1 MIDSSV
7 AIAQWMRCVQS
18 GGKGSDSSLQDE
30 LRLLTLLESIVEED
44 EDRMASNGSVAH
56 SDGWLPRLGIFSS
69 G

>member
-1 MIDSSV
+1 MQCI
-7 AIAQWMRCVQS
+7 QS

-30 LRLLTLLESIVEED
+30 LRLLTLLELIVEE